1 MRKKK
6 LNGIGKIFFLHPFL
20 AETFQN
26 LSGVWPLGSV
36 LLSCPSSHSCFHSSH
51 WICKIFRSSMSFNLL
66 CFVLLAFGCSYYRA
80 SDTVSVGWK
89 NGNYIIFKSE
99 AVCFQGVC
107 PKSCFMWTF
116 HPLLHQSFYLNYNQ
130 LLICVV

>member
-1 MRKKK
+1 MWAEISWGKKIK
-6 LNGIGKIFFLHPFL
+6 WCWEDFFLHPFL

-99 AVCFQGVC
+99 AMFVF
-107 PKSCFMWTF
+107 KE
-116 HPLLHQSFYLNYNQ
+116 YALNHV
-130 LLICVV
+130 LCERFTLFCIKVFI

>member
-1 MRKKK
+1 MGRNLMRKKK
-6 LNGIGKIFFLHPFL
+6 LNGVGKIFFLHPFL

-99 AVCFQGVC
+99 AMFVF
-107 PKSCFMWTF
+107 KE
-116 HPLLHQSFYLNYNQ
+116 YALNHV
-130 LLICVV
+130 LCERFTLFCIKVFI